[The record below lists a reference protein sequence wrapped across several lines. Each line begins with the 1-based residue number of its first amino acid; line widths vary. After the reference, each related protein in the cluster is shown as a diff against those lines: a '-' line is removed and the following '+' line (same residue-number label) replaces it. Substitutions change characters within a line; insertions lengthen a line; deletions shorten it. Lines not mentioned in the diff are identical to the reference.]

1 MLMGSEAK
9 CGQCG
14 ASVAAKAKFCPSCG
28 AKVAVAKAGS
38 GVTLSSVIEYLR
50 EQGEELVL
58 DKNDAWYG
66 TFKILWDVGEE
77 RSQLV
82 FVFPKEDEDGESEF
96 DDLRIWSIFA
106 AVKEVALK
114 KVIELDPLGYGF
126 IKLEASGR
134 GDLFA
139 IQTTIRPWQLKD
151 FQALEELLHR
161 IALVADHLEENLLG
175 SDAY

>member
-50 EQGEELVL
+50 EQGEDAGF
-58 DKNDAWYG
+58 DKNNAWYG

-77 RSQLV
+77 RSQEV

-126 IKLEASGR
+126 IKLGT
-134 GDLFA
+134 LYA